1 MSAHT
6 AFPLVSGRLSL
17 DLVNTEVVRR
27 GVRHDLL
34 MSEEDLEYWIKTM
47 RESGSLSDESCA
59 GRCIVPGSLHTL
71 REVRTFLRVGFEL
84 AADGNQVD
92 RDWVAHLE
100 KLIERAPF
108 SYKVYADALVPI
120 PMGPPSDALASLVAV
135 NALSLLVSGELRTL
149 HRCANPDCVLLFMDA
164 SGRRKWCSMKICGN
178 RIKVAR
184 HLAAMDHSTTC
195 SKESTVWR
203 KMGN

>member
-6 AFPLVSGRLSL
+6 AFPLVSGHLSL
-17 DLVNTEVVRR
+17 DLVNTEAVRR

-34 MSEEDLEYWIKTM
+34 LSEEDLEHWIRTM
-47 RESGSLSDESCA
+47 RESGSLADESCGA
-59 GRCIVPGSLHTL
+59 RCIVPDSLHTL
-71 REVRTFLRVGFEL
+71 RDVRAFLRAGFEQT
-84 AADGNQVD
+84 ADGKQVD
-92 RDWVAHLE
+92 QGWVAHLE

-108 SYKVYADALVPI
+108 SYKVQSDTLVPI
-120 PMGPPSDALASLVAV
+120 PVGQPSDALASLVAMD
-135 NALSLLVSGELRTL
+135 ALRLLVSGELRTL
-149 HRCANPDCVLLFMDA
+149 HRCGNPDCVLLFMDA

-184 HLAAMDHSTTC
+184 HLAAMGQSATC
-195 SKESTVWR
+195 DNDSTVRR

>member
-1 MSAHT
+1 MST
-6 AFPLVSGRLSL
+6 YRTFPLISGYLSL

-27 GVRHDLL
+27 GARHDLL
-34 MSEEDLEYWIKTM
+34 MSEEDLEHWIRTM
-47 RESGSLSDESCA
+47 RESGSLVDESCG

-71 REVRTFLRVGFEL
+71 REVRTFLRTVFEEL
-84 AADGNQVD
+84 ADGKQVD
-92 RDWVAHLE
+92 RGWVVYLE

-108 SYKVYADALVPI
+108 SYKVQAGTLVPI
-120 PMGPPSDALASLVAV
+120 PVGQPPDALASLVAV
-135 NALSLLVSGELRTL
+135 DALRLLASGELRTL

-184 HLAAMDHSTTC
+184 HLARRDL
-195 SKESTVWR
+195 
-203 KMGN
+203 